1 MEATHWVTSLASHEV
16 PTVDG
21 GAAVK
26 SYQLYRD
33 VWNSEQV
40 EQVEQVEEV
49 ISQFQ
54 HLFNFM
60 KCFFGKGN
68 INVIFCAKLRLVVI
82 AYPLFKRERSI

>member
-1 MEATHWVTSLASHEV
+1 MMEATHWVTSLASHEV

-40 EQVEQVEEV
+40 EQVEEV
-49 ISQFQ
+49 ISQLQ

-60 KCFFGKGN
+60 KCLFGKGN
-68 INVIFCAKLRLVVI
+68 INVFFSRNCDWL
-82 AYPLFKRERSI
+82 